1 MTPMRVMVLGATG
14 LMGSTLVPYLRQ
26 CGHTVVTNA
35 AAAGARADL
44 TQDDAMRTCLDS
56 AMPDAI
62 VNLIALTNVDECER
76 SPQQAYLVNTKIVE
90 NITAWM
96 RDTARHVHLIHI
108 SSDQVYNAS
117 GPHREDQVVL
127 SNYYGFSKYAG
138 ELAAATVPHTIL
150 RTNFFGVS
158 QCPGR
163 TSFSD
168 WLVRALR
175 QDESIT
181 VFDDVLFSPLSLGT
195 LVSLIEQVISRSLQG
210 VFNVGS
216 RDGLSK
222 ADFAFTLAQQLN
234 LSSANMRRG
243 SSSSSPLTAYR
254 PKDMRLDVAKFEAA
268 MGMPMPILQKEIYS
282 VCKEYENAAR

>member
-1 MTPMRVMVLGATG
+1 MVLGATG

-26 CGHTVVTNA
+26 CGHTVFANA
-35 AAAGARADL
+35 TASGARADL
-44 TQDDAMRTCLDS
+44 TQDDAMRACLDQ

-76 SPQQAYLVNTKIVE
+76 SPQQAYRVNTRIVE
-90 NITAWM
+90 NIAAWM
-96 RDTARHVHLIHI
+96 RDTGRHVHLIHI
-108 SSDQVYNAS
+108 SSDQVYNAP
-117 GPHREDQVVL
+117 GPHREDQVAL

-175 QDESIT
+175 QGESIT

-195 LVSLIEQVISRSLQG
+195 LVSLIEQVLARSIQG

-216 RDGLSK
+216 REGLSK

-243 SSSSSPLTAYR
+243 NSSSSPLTAYR

-268 MGMPMPILQKEIYS
+268 IGMPMPILQKEIYS